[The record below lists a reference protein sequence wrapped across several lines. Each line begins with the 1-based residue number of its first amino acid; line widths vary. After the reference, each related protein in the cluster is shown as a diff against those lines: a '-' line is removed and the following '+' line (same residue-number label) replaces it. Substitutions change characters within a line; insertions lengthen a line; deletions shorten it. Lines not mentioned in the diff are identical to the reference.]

1 MFATR
6 CRLPSTNTAMG
17 YMSRLGT
24 SQHCALIFRRLIS
37 ILDFEVAEI
46 VPFSSASRGTG
57 LFDRRAGCGKS
68 RGRVWRRGMDGNGDG
83 NRVSGEEYGR
93 CG

>member
-17 YMSRLGT
+17 YMSR
-24 SQHCALIFRRLIS
+24 
-37 ILDFEVAEI
+37 LDFEVAEI